1 MLVLSF
7 SLNVGDVREY
17 VMDYFWPVKGTLL
30 GLDESASVKM

>member
-7 SLNVGDVREY
+7 SLKVGNVREY
-17 VMDYFWPVKGTLL
+17 AIDYFWPMKDSLL